1 MKTIEIAPPP
11 GSQLHL
17 FRDAP
22 GHAARS
28 STITRFLVFGEQEDR
43 ARAVIIHPLA
53 GPLPVNLAYI
63 PEDRAHRS
71 GRCYELALSFQMA
84 NQTWTLVH
92 AMTVQP
98 HGPLAGLPYPHAFVE
113 YAGVVFDT
121 TFAGF
126 YPANEY
132 YATYQVTD
140 ARKYDAVT
148 AARVYRRE
156 KHYGP
161 WHGAGTNHTSSKHLL

>member
-1 MKTIEIAPPP
+1 MN
-11 GSQLHL
+11 H
-17 FRDAP
+17 
-22 GHAARS
+22 HAARS
-28 STITRFLVFGEQEDR
+28 SRITRFLVFEEQEDR

-53 GPLPVNLAYI
+53 GPLLVNLAYI
-63 PEDRAHRS
+63 PEDRAHRT

-140 ARKYDAVT
+140 ARKDDAVT

-161 WHGAGTNHTSSKHLL
+161 WHGAGTNHTPSKHLL

>member
-1 MKTIEIAPPP
+1 MTTRT
-11 GSQLHL
+11 G
-17 FRDAP
+17 P

-43 ARAVIIHPLA
+43 ARAVIIHPLV
-53 GPLPVNLAYI
+53 GLLPVNLAYI

-161 WHGAGTNHTSSKHLL
+161 WHGAGTNHTSSKRLL

>member
-1 MKTIEIAPPP
+1 M
-11 GSQLHL
+11 
-17 FRDAP
+17 
-22 GHAARS
+22 
-28 STITRFLVFGEQEDR
+28 
-43 ARAVIIHPLA
+43 
-53 GPLPVNLAYI
+53 
-63 PEDRAHRS
+63 
-71 GRCYELALSFQMA
+71 ALSQGCRILM
-84 NQTWTLVH
+84 
-92 AMTVQP
+92 P
-98 HGPLAGLPYPHAFVE
+98 FVE